1 MAVAIT
7 VSLAVIAG
15 TIVLSVDI
23 SVDISVES
31 GDTQETPKRDH
42 SYTSLKQTEKLEPK
56 QSKVTIET

>member
-31 GDTQETPKRDH
+31 GDTQETPKRDN
-42 SYTSLKQTEKLEPK
+42 SYPSLKQTEKLEP
-56 QSKVTIET
+56 